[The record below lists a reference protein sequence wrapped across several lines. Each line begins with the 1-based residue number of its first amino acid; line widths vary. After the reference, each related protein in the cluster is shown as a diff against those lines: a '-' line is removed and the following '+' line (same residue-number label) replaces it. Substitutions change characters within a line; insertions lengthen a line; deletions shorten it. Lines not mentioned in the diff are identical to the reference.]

1 MAEGYERRGSR
12 RQSSSAGRKPKLY
25 QPTDPGDHE
34 NMILAALPPE
44 EYSHLRPYLE
54 FTTLKFGHVLWE
66 PNDTIGSV
74 YFPTSGVVSFV
85 AVMRD
90 GASLELGRTGRE
102 GFVGIPVVLG
112 ASSTP
117 VRASVQI
124 EGQGFK
130 IRSGLLRRILPQTP
144 QLELM
149 LRRYAHAH
157 VTLVAQK
164 AACNYL
170 HEIPERLARW
180 LAMTCDRT
188 ESELLPLTQEFLA
201 QMLGCRRSSV
211 TAALSA
217 LQRAGVIRCGRGQIQ
232 ILNRRELERRTC
244 ECYRA
249 MRRISHPAQIN

>member
-1 MAEGYERRGSR
+1 VTEAYHRRGSR
-12 RQSSSAGRKPKLY
+12 GRASSAGRKPKLY
-25 QPTDPGDHE
+25 QLTDPRDHE
-34 NMILAALPPE
+34 NIILAALPPQ
-44 EYSHLRPYLE
+44 EYSPLRPNLE

-66 PNDTIGSV
+66 PNEPIDSV
-74 YFPTSGVVSFV
+74 YFPNSGVVSFV

-90 GASLELGRTGRE
+90 GASLEVSRTGRE

-112 ASSTP
+112 ARSTP

-157 VTLVAQK
+157 VMLLAQG
-164 AACNYL
+164 AACNCL
-170 HEIPERLARW
+170 HQIPQRLARW

-211 TAALSA
+211 TAALGP
-217 LQRAGVIRCGRGQIQ
+217 LQSAGVIRCGRGQVQ

-249 MRRISHPAQIN
+249 MRGISHSARIN